1 MTEGLRSARFEPVTA
16 MLEYCQVFSEMFRC
30 VDWS

>member
-1 MTEGLRSARFEPVTA
+1 MTEGLRSVRFEPVTT
-16 MLEYCQVFSEMFRC
+16 MLVCCQVFPEMFRC

>member
-16 MLEYCQVFSEMFRC
+16 VLVCCQVFSEVFRR
-30 VDWS
+30 VDW